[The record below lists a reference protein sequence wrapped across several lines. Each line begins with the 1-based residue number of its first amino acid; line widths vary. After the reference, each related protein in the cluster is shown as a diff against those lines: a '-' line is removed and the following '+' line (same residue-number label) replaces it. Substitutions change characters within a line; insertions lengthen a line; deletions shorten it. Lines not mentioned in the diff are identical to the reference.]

1 MVLNRLL
8 FFDGFYA
15 LIVIGLLSRLNRS
28 LVSTLLV
35 INALIASIPT
45 QVQDIAKVIDPPIVA
60 ISDNITAVSAGED
73 IAVRYGAHAV
83 ISP

>member
-1 MVLNRLL
+1 M
-8 FFDGFYA
+8 
-15 LIVIGLLSRLNRS
+15 VIGLLSGLNWS
-28 LVSTLLV
+28 LIAIRFV
-35 INALIASIPT
+35 ISEVTASIPIH
-45 QVQDIAKVIDPPIVA
+45 VADMAKVIDPPTLA